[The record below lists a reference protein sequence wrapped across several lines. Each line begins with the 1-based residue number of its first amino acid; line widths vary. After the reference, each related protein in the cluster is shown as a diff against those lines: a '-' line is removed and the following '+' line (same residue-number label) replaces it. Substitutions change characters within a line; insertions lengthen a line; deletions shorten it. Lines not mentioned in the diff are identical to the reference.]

1 MLDKIFAT
9 IGMLGVIAF
18 MGVVTVFIMEPDLW
32 IVTIVVI
39 GIGIVFLVRDL
50 KDIDSQPEGN
60 SRTDTESR
68 SPSGSAKK

>member
-32 IVTIVVI
+32 VVTTVVI
-39 GIGIVFLVRDL
+39 GIAIFFLVQDL
-50 KDIDSQPEGN
+50 KDIDSQSEGN
-60 SRTDTESR
+60 SHTDNKS
-68 SPSGSAKK
+68 

>member
-50 KDIDSQPEGN
+50 KDIDSQPKGN
-60 SRTDTESR
+60 SRADTES
-68 SPSGSAKK
+68 

>member
-32 IVTIVVI
+32 VVTIVVI
-39 GIGIVFLVRDL
+39 SIGIVFLVRDL
-50 KDIDSQPEGN
+50 KAASSNNKIKNQS
-60 SRTDTESR
+60 DTE
-68 SPSGSAKK
+68 G